1 MSERRSELTE
11 DGRPKHRYVH
21 THMGGLRHTRA
32 RARIH
37 THTRARAHA
46 HTHTRAPLQLVP
58 RTFKVSISDIFPPSK
73 SVGIVDQGV
82 CVEFLVFGPN
92 STAVGITSG
101 AQGQSFLKVREDLDE
116 RSLVARLGE
125 RLLQHRL
132 PLQVDG
138 LRVVHEHLGW
148 VWRGLRGVGA
158 SEGLEKEREREMRER
173 EREVLFPVPTIPWL
187 FLISFLTFFM
197 DIPAE
202 PEVDLHCERRK
213 RGECGTTR
221 T

>member
-1 MSERRSELTE
+1 MRAVRPAKHVWVNGERAKERAHG
-11 DGRPKHRYVH
+11 GRAAQTPLR
-21 THMGGLRHTRA
+21 THPYGRTQTHARA
-32 RARIH
+32 RAHTH
-37 THTRARAHA
+37 THTRARTRT

-92 STAVGITSG
+92 STARGIISG

-148 VWRGLRGVGA
+148 VWRGLRGVGV
-158 SEGLEKEREREMRER
+158 SEGLE
-173 EREVLFPVPTIPWL
+173 
-187 FLISFLTFFM
+187 
-197 DIPAE
+197 
-202 PEVDLHCERRK
+202 
-213 RGECGTTR
+213 
-221 T
+221 